1 MDRTG
6 DQPAEQTRMS
16 VVKELDL
23 HGLPHDRVK
32 DIVSGWVNQNPPP
45 CKIITGNSGA
55 MERLVRETLEKNY
68 RCEYESYRNLGA
80 LIVTR
85 R

>member
-1 MDRTG
+1 MGRRQDKL
-6 DQPAEQTRMS
+6 QAPCKSIIM
-16 VVKELDL
+16 KELDL
-23 HGLPHDRVK
+23 HGLSHDRIK
-32 DIVSGWVNQNPPP
+32 GIVSGWVHKNPPP

-55 MERLVRETLEKNY
+55 MERLVKEALGDRY
-68 RCEYESYRNLGA
+68 YCEYESYHNLGA

>member
-1 MDRTG
+1 M
-6 DQPAEQTRMS
+6 
-16 VVKELDL
+16 KELDL
-23 HGLPHDRVK
+23 HGLTHDRVK
-32 DIVSGWVNQNPPP
+32 DIVSSWVHRNPPP

-55 MERLVRETLEKNY
+55 MERLVKEALGDRY